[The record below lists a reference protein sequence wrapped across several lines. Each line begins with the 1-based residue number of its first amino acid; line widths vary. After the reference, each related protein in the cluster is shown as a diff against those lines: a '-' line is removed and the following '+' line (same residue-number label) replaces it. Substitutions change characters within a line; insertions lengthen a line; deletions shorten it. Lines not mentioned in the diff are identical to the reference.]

1 MFGLLQWAIFISLL
15 VATIAAFGVV
25 CYARSRSSE
34 GTFSDHIASGLAMAF
49 MFTLQLG
56 THANIDSRASRVI
69 QLTVSMLTLVMFAHY
84 TTGMRFYVV
93 DNRLIELSTHEI
105 SILNLF

>member
-1 MFGLLQWAIFISLL
+1 MWVYIGVFGLIQWAIFISLL

-25 CYARSRSSE
+25 CSARNRSSE
-34 GTFSDHIASGLAMAF
+34 EAFSDHIASGLAMAF

-56 THANIDSRASRVI
+56 THANIDSRASKVI

-84 TTGMRFYVV
+84 TTGMRFDVV
-93 DNRLIELSTHEI
+93 Y
-105 SILNLF
+105 